1 MSKPTSRAAKG
12 DDKLPAHLRVALP
25 DDARAVDVLA
35 FDILAQ
41 RRDLLPSVERIMNT
55 SGEIATAELA
65 LVLFRDSLAVAGDP
79 NRDPRTAIANAALV
93 TAGSGEAGA

>member
-1 MSKPTSRAAKG
+1 MSKPTTRAAKG
-12 DDKLPAHLRVALP
+12 DDKLPAHLRAALP

-55 SGEIATAELA
+55 SGEVATAERA
-65 LVLFRDSLAVAGDP
+65 LVLFRESLSVAGDP
-79 NRDPRTAIANAALV
+79 NRDPRIAIANAAKATTSADAV
-93 TAGSGEAGA
+93 S